1 MCALRRGLRIA
12 AKEIEANIG
21 YRPPRLVRKYCLQNY
36 VLKTLQFIF

>member
-21 YRPPRLVRKYCLQNY
+21 YRPPRLVRKYCLQN